1 MLVGS
6 KGLTIISVFMGLVA
20 IFSVAFAV
28 TATSKY
34 CTQRHRVIELEEKI
48 LLSKEQMLRIP
59 QTQLKAQEEAT
70 ARQEVE
76 GELAEAMEQI
86 DSINEE
92 FAEYRHS
99 AELVAVAKVVVGT
112 LLAEATKELQTA
124 KEARATAEETAAA
137 LEEENER
144 LGKEVAALDLD
155 VRAAETKI
163 RNLTKELG
171 GETSSLYHSGG
182 EAGQVAQAS
191 GSSEGSKIS
200 HLGFGLA
207 VTGHEVVPG
216 SCEELQ
222 ALRGQVSDLT
232 NELVSLTKARVSA
245 EKALSELQTQVASR

>member
-6 KGLTIISVFMGLVA
+6 KGLTIISIFMGLVA
-20 IFSVAFAV
+20 IFSIAFGV

-34 CTQRHRVIELEEKI
+34 CTQRHRVVELEEKI

-59 QTQLKAQEEAT
+59 QTQLKAQEEAA

-76 GELAEAMEQI
+76 GELAEATEQI
-86 DSINEE
+86 DAINEE

-99 AELVAVAKVVVGT
+99 AELVAVAQVAGGA
-112 LLAEATKELQTA
+112 LLGEATKELHTA
-124 KEARATAEETAAA
+124 KEARAAAEETAAA
-137 LEEENER
+137 LEEENAR
-144 LGKEVAALDLD
+144 LKKEVAALDLD

-191 GSSEGSKIS
+191 GSEDSEIA

-232 NELVSLTKARVSA
+232 NELVSLTMEKISA

>member
-112 LLAEATKELQTA
+112 LLAEATKELHTA

-144 LGKEVAALDLD
+144 LEKEVAALDLD
-155 VRAAETKI
+155 VRVAETKI

-171 GETSSLYHSGG
+171 GETSSLYHSGC
-182 EAGQVAQAS
+182 EAGQVTQAS
-191 GSSEGSKIS
+191 GSEGSKVS

-232 NELVSLTKARVSA
+232 NELVSLTKARISA
-245 EKALSELQTQVASR
+245 EKALSELQMQVASR

>member
-6 KGLTIISVFMGLVA
+6 KGLTIISIFMGLVA

-34 CTQRHRVIELEEKI
+34 CTQRHRVTELEEKI

-76 GELAEAMEQI
+76 VELAEAMEQI

-99 AELVAVAKVVVGT
+99 AELVAVAQVAGGA
-112 LLAEATKELQTA
+112 LLGEATKELHTA
-124 KEARATAEETAAA
+124 KEARAVAEETAAA

-144 LGKEVAALDLD
+144 LEKEVAALDLD

-171 GETSSLYHSGG
+171 GETSSLYHSGC

-191 GSSEGSKIS
+191 GPEGEEIS

-222 ALRGQVSDLT
+222 ALRGQVS
-232 NELVSLTKARVSA
+232 ELVSLTKAKVSA
-245 EKALSELQTQVASR
+245 EKALSELQIQVASR